1 MSYHYFVCVNKLVH
15 ELVCHILTVSQLIKF
30 RRGGKGARGTWME
43 GVRGMGEGGRDAGEG
58 TAII

>member
-1 MSYHYFVCVNKLVH
+1 MNKLVH